1 VLSLLIKNKKAK
13 LKMNKKEIKNGRKT
27 YRPVIRTNIE
37 ERIKELKEMQ
47 KLINTLKKKKLIIEM
62 DGYSLDKPY
71 LND

>member
-1 VLSLLIKNKKAK
+1 
-13 LKMNKKEIKNGRKT
+13 MNKKEIKNGRKT

>member
-1 VLSLLIKNKKAK
+1 MLSLLIKNKKAK